1 KTWEWIVVPRTPGE
15 LALPEV
21 RFPFF
26 DTEQGLFREL
36 AASPGTLVVR
46 RGEVDTGGAVARGD
60 IRLQRREIAFIKR
73 LRGPLE
79 EQRPRVHERGWF
91 LALLV
96 LPIALVPAV
105 VVLSRRREKLNR
117 NRGLARSR
125 RARSRARKSQR
136 ATEKHLDQLESGEF
150 HEAVSR
156 SLVDYVADRFD
167 RSASGMTY
175 DLADE
180 LLASRNVDEELRR
193 RYRSCLE
200 VCDFARYVP
209 ASGEAERKKEV
220 LREAMA
226 LIEDLEKALP

>member
-1 KTWEWIVVPRTPGE
+1 MPRTPGE
-15 LALPEV
+15 LALPVV

-26 DTEQGLFREL
+26 DTEQGVFREL

-46 RGEVDTGGAVARGD
+46 RGEVDSESGVAQGD
-60 IRLQRREIAFIKR
+60 IRVQRREIAFIKT
-73 LRGPLE
+73 LRGTLDE
-79 EQRPRVHERGWF
+79 RQPRIHERSWF
-91 LALLV
+91 VALLV
-96 LPIALVPAV
+96 LPIVVVPAV
-105 VVLSRRREKLNR
+105 VVLSRRREKLSR

-125 RARSRARKSQR
+125 RARGRARKSQR

-180 LLASRNVDEELRR
+180 LLASRRVDEELRR

-200 VCDFARYVP
+200 TCDFARYVP